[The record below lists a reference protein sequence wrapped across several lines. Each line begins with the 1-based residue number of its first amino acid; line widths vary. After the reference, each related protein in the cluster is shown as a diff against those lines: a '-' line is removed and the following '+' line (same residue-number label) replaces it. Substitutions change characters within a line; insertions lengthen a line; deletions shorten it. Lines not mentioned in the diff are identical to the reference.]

1 VKLSDIILGRV
12 YTNKDMKP
20 FKTESAGDARKAD
33 LTLRKL
39 LTAESIMR
47 KHMYTLKDRM
57 QADIINHKLMAEL
70 EKSYMKN
77 ITQFMRDVVR
87 IVRKIK

>member
-1 VKLSDIILGRV
+1 MKLSDIILGKV
-12 YTNKDMKP
+12 YTDKNMKP
-20 FKTESAGDARKAD
+20 FKNENANDARKAD
-33 LTLRKL
+33 LILRKI
-39 LTAESIMR
+39 LTVESKMR
-47 KHMYTLKDRM
+47 KHMYALKDRM

-87 IVRKIK
+87 IVRKMK

>member
-1 VKLSDIILGRV
+1 MKLSDIILGRV
-12 YTNKDMKP
+12 YTDKDMKP

-39 LTAESIMR
+39 LTAESKMR

>member
-1 VKLSDIILGRV
+1 VKLSDIILGKV
-12 YTNKDMKP
+12 YTNKNMKP

-39 LTAESIMR
+39 LNAESTMR

-57 QADIINHKLMAEL
+57 QADPINHKLMAEL

-77 ITQFMRDVVR
+77 VTKFMRDVVR

>member
-1 VKLSDIILGRV
+1 MKLSDIILGRV
-12 YTNKDMKP
+12 YTDKDMKP

-33 LTLRKL
+33 LTLRKI
-39 LTAESIMR
+39 LTAEGKFR

-57 QADIINHKLMAEL
+57 QADPINHKLMAEL

>member
-1 VKLSDIILGRV
+1 MKLSDIILGKV
-12 YTNKDMKP
+12 YTDKNMKP

-39 LTAESIMR
+39 LKAESTMR

-57 QADIINHKLMAEL
+57 QADPINHKLMAEL

>member
-1 VKLSDIILGRV
+1 
-12 YTNKDMKP
+12 
-20 FKTESAGDARKAD
+20 
-33 LTLRKL
+33 
-39 LTAESIMR
+39 
-47 KHMYTLKDRM
+47 MYALKDRM

>member
-12 YTNKDMKP
+12 YTDKDMKP

-39 LTAESIMR
+39 LTAESKMR

>member
-1 VKLSDIILGRV
+1 MKLSDIILGKV
-12 YTNKDMKP
+12 YTDKDMKP

-33 LTLRKL
+33 LILRKL
-39 LTAESIMR
+39 LKAESTMR

-77 ITQFMRDVVR
+77 VTKFMRDVVR
-87 IVRKIK
+87 IVRKMK

>member
-39 LTAESIMR
+39 LTAESKMR